1 MTEEISF
8 VTIFLKVCFFFF
20 SGISGVPKFCGMVH
34 ICKFQLT
41 QQVKKKKTKDLRIEL
56 LFNSVFSVCEFPVNY

>member
-8 VTIFLKVCFFFF
+8 VTIFLKVCFFF

-41 QQVKKKKTKDLRIEL
+41 QQVKKKRQKI
-56 LFNSVFSVCEFPVNY
+56 